1 MSEIDSI
8 KEEIN
13 SYRSLLQIMLTALFA
28 VTGWFMLYDNIQ
40 DVKAG
45 MALVAIVSLSV
56 IVIVFYLR
64 MGKLIS
70 KLKEL

>member
-8 KEEIN
+8 KEEISN
-13 SYRSLLQIMLTALFA
+13 YRSLLSIILTALFA

-45 MALVAIVSLSV
+45 MALVAIVSLS
-56 IVIVFYLR
+56 IVVFVFYLK
-64 MGKLIS
+64 MEKLIR

>member
-28 VTGWFMLYDNIQ
+28 VTGWFMLYDNVQ

-56 IVIVFYLR
+56 IVVIFYLK
-64 MGKLIS
+64 MGKLIR